1 MKLIP
6 DTISELLRLSGGGNR
21 FFLPPILDTP
31 EKCVEA
37 IRADSGFL
45 QFAPENLKTAELCL
59 AAVNE
64 KNDGKYTA
72 VGIKIKDDNRTH
84 IWGLLDDSGYRLIRL
99 VTLP

>member
-6 DTISELLRLSGGGNR
+6 DTISELLRPSGGGNG
-21 FFLPPILDTP
+21 FFLPPILDT
-31 EKCVEA
+31 
-37 IRADSGFL
+37 
-45 QFAPENLKTAELCL
+45 PENLKTAELCL

-72 VGIKIKDDNRTH
+72 VGIKIKDNNRTE